1 MNSIRSKA
9 WFRPELWLVIGLPV
23 AAIAAS
29 LALLT
34 SAIESGG
41 ADAIA
46 DHVVATG
53 EQQVSD
59 INPDL
64 HAQQL
69 GLSAI
74 VRLDHGL
81 LQVLPVSGN
90 FDRNASVQ
98 VSLRHPV
105 NARLDLEN
113 SLRPDHYGW
122 SIKASPG
129 QNNDWIVQLAATDGS
144 WRIRGRLPKDQRAAL
159 LKPAFDKQ

>member
-9 WFRPELWLVIGLPV
+9 WFNPVLWLVIGLPA

-29 LALLT
+29 FALLA

-41 ADAIA
+41 SDAIA

-53 EQQVSD
+53 DQQVSD
-59 INPDL
+59 ISPDL

-81 LQVLPVSGN
+81 LQVLPVSGS

-98 VSLRHPV
+98 VSMRHPV
-105 NARLDLEN
+105 NATLDLEN
-113 SLRPDHYGW
+113 RLRPDRYGW
-122 SIKASPG
+122 SIKAEPG
-129 QNNDWIVQLAATDGS
+129 QSNDWIVQLASTDGS
-144 WRIRGRLPKDQRAAL
+144 WRIRGRLLKDQRAAL
-159 LKPAFDKQ
+159 LKPVFDKQ